1 MVPRLSPDHLV
12 TRAGDPILLARCRRG
27 ERLPIAFALRSLMQP
42 DRLELVGGAFDI
54 VARLSNNRP
63 SNLDWL
69 NDLPGIES
77 YVQLEATS

>member
-1 MVPRLSPDHLV
+1 MVPRSSPDRSATRSGDSFLLV
-12 TRAGDPILLARCRRG
+12 RCRRG

-42 DRLELVGGAFDI
+42 DRIELVGGAFDI
-54 VARLSNNRP
+54 VAKFSNRL

>member
-1 MVPRLSPDHLV
+1 MVPRSSPNDSATRPGDSFLLV
-12 TRAGDPILLARCRRG
+12 RCRRG

-42 DRLELVGGAFDI
+42 NRLELIGGAFDI